1 MNKKLTYRQQCFLS
15 QFLDIYHEMDKPIH
29 YSLVAERLGVG
40 KVTAYEMLRLLGKR
54 GLINAEYQTNP
65 EQHGPGRSTVCF
77 FPTPEAKS
85 LIKEL
90 AGDSM
95 DLENWRVA
103 KERILHQLR
112 EGKADGYEAL
122 LADLMARIPGRKSPL
137 IYITELIAAMLLAI
151 AAIQENREVKKLINI
166 LKRIGLPGE
175 ISLNVLSG
183 ISLVFSTLEG
193 INQQFSTQL
202 LAQINKYETMLS
214 QLSEKN
220 RSQVSDFARE
230 AIESIAD

>member
-1 MNKKLTYRQQCFLS
+1 
-15 QFLDIYHEMDKPIH
+15 
-29 YSLVAERLGVG
+29 
-40 KVTAYEMLRLLGKR
+40 
-54 GLINAEYQTNP
+54 
-65 EQHGPGRSTVCF
+65 
-77 FPTPEAKS
+77 
-85 LIKEL
+85 
-90 AGDSM
+90 
-95 DLENWRVA
+95 
-103 KERILHQLR
+103 
-112 EGKADGYEAL
+112 
-122 LADLMARIPGRKSPL
+122 MARIPGRKSPL

-151 AAIQENREVKKLINI
+151 AAIHENREVKKLTNI

>member
-1 MNKKLTYRQQCFLS
+1 M
-15 QFLDIYHEMDKPIH
+15 HE
-29 YSLVAERLGVG
+29 G
-40 KVTAYEMLRLLGKR
+40 
-54 GLINAEYQTNP
+54 
-65 EQHGPGRSTVCF
+65 
-77 FPTPEAKS
+77 
-85 LIKEL
+85 
-90 AGDSM
+90 
-95 DLENWRVA
+95 
-103 KERILHQLR
+103 

-151 AAIQENREVKKLINI
+151 AAIQENREVKKLTNI